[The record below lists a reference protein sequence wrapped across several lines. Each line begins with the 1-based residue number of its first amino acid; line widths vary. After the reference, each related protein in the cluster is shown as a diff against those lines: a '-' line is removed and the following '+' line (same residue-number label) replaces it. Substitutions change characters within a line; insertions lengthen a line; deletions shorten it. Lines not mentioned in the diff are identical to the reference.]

1 MGEKPFKPAVAG
13 QRLSTGKPTGSY
25 GCNEYRQEMVLAGL
39 QRSLQNPN
47 LDEQQRQQIK
57 EQIRQLEEAMGL

>member
-1 MGEKPFKPAVAG
+1 MSEKPFKPAAAPQPPSSG
-13 QRLSTGKPTGSY
+13 NPSGNY

-39 QRSLQNPN
+39 QRSLHQPN

-57 EQIRQLEEAMGL
+57 EQIRLLEEAMGL